1 MARATL
7 RGLEAMILCGA
18 AFAAPLSAQSAIHLR
33 AGVSDSDRTH
43 PAPISRPYAPL
54 ASLVLPG
61 GGQYLL
67 GDNRFVAYGA
77 VEVVSWFLYGK
88 DRQDQRRQE
97 ALFKDLAR
105 QVARA
110 HFSATFPDA
119 PWAYYEQMRDWLESG
134 AYSQS
139 ATTLVPETD
148 TLTYNGYKWQLALRT
163 NETRAAALDQYE
175 QVAVKPDFQWSWR
188 NAQEQWDVYKRN
200 TDSRNDANRAAI
212 RELSIIAANHIL
224 SMVDAF
230 ATIRLSVQAT
240 ADGRTAVG
248 ASLRW

>member
-1 MARATL
+1 MTRATL
-7 RGLEAMILCGA
+7 RGFEGLLVCGA
-18 AFAAPLSAQSAIHLR
+18 TLAGPLSAQTAIHLR

-43 PAPISRPYAPL
+43 VARISRAYAPL
-54 ASLVLPG
+54 TSLVIPG
-61 GGQYLL
+61 GGQYQL

-77 VEVVSWFLYGK
+77 VEVAGWFLYVK
-88 DRQDQRRQE
+88 DRQDQRHQE

-110 HFSATFPDA
+110 HFSTAFPDA

-134 AYSQS
+134 AFSQS

-163 NETRAAALDQYE
+163 NETRAAALAQYE
-175 QVAVKPDFQWSWR
+175 QVAVKPEYQWSWR
-188 NAQEQWDVYKRN
+188 NAQEQWDVYKRT

-230 ATIRLSVQAT
+230 ATIRLSVHAT
-240 ADGRTAVG
+240 ADGRTGVG

>member
-1 MARATL
+1 MVRATL
-7 RGLEAMILCGA
+7 RGLETLLLCGA
-18 AFAAPLSAQSAIHLR
+18 VFAVPLSAQSAIGLR
-33 AGVSDSDRTH
+33 AGVSNADRMH
-43 PAPISRPYAPL
+43 GARIPRPYAPL
-54 ASLVLPG
+54 ASLVIPG

-77 VEVVSWFLYGK
+77 VEVVSWFLYAK

-97 ALFKDLAR
+97 VLFKDLAR

-110 HFSATFPDA
+110 HFSSSFPDA

-134 AYSQS
+134 TYSQS
-139 ATTLVPETD
+139 ATSLVPETD

-163 NETRAAALDQYE
+163 SETRSAALAQYE

-188 NAQEQWDVYKRN
+188 NAQEQWDVYKRT

-230 ATIRLSVQAT
+230 ATIRLSLQAT

-248 ASLRW
+248 ANLRW